1 MLLALG
7 QTIFAAP
14 NKPGHIKVGKVTATT
29 AVVHWG
35 ASEVEEGARV
45 FYDIQLRR
53 RIEGKP
59 TDWDHVAETAKTEVA
74 VGHLEPG
81 TVYEVRV
88 RGWVSKKPSEW
99 RIKEHAFTTLS
110 GDGDHDEGEHG
121 GDAKPSDG
129 EDGEGHGEGE
139 GDGK

>member
-7 QTIFAAP
+7 QTTFAAP

-59 TDWDHVAETAKTEVA
+59 TDWDHVPKRPRLKLRWAIWS
-74 VGHLEPG
+74 
-81 TVYEVRV
+81 RV
-88 RGWVSKKPSEW
+88 P
-99 RIKEHAFTTLS
+99 FTRCEFAA
-110 GDGDHDEGEHG
+110 G
-121 GDAKPSDG
+121 
-129 EDGEGHGEGE
+129 
-139 GDGK
+139 